1 MSTLLPRMS
10 ALFTRYV
17 PLRSSLCWLAT
28 SSNSLDFRTSNV
40 CRNFGTSKSPK
51 TGILMLNMGGPRTL
65 DDVHDFLLR
74 LFKDRDIIQ
83 LPFQDY
89 MGPWIA
95 KRRTPSIQKKY
106 EEIGGGSPIFKW
118 TDIQGHRLCE
128 RLDTLLPNSA
138 PHKHYIGFR
147 YACPLAEDTLEQME
161 KDGVEHC
168 VAFSQYPQYSCS
180 TTGSSMN
187 AIQQFYA
194 NRSAETNMKWSVID
208 RWCTNPF
215 LVKCFA
221 KNIKKELDQFPK
233 EKQKDVFILFSAHSL
248 PLKQNN
254 RGDPYSAEVGATVQ
268 LVMQELGFTHPYRLV
283 WQSKVGPLPWLSPAT
298 DDAIKGLVQ
307 RGKKNIILVPIAFTS
322 DHIETLHELDIEYG
336 KDIGEKIGAECIR
349 RCASPNDHPLFIDAL
364 VDVVSNHI
372 KAGHRCTEQ
381 FLNTCP
387 MCVNPSCFASKK
399 WFRYAT
405 KKF

>member
-1 MSTLLPRMS
+1 MRR
-10 ALFTRYV
+10 ALFSKSLIR
-17 PLRSSLCWLAT
+17 PLQGSVCHLNT
-28 SSNSLDFRTSNV
+28 SSNSLGLAAAQVSEKPSTAA
-40 CRNFGTSKSPK
+40 SPK

-65 DDVHDFLLR
+65 DEVHDFLLR

-95 KRRTPSIQKKY
+95 KRRTPNIQQKY
-106 EEIGGGSPIFKW
+106 DEIGGGSPIFKW
-118 TDIQGHRLCE
+118 TDIQGKMLCE
-128 RLDTLLPNSA
+128 RLDDLCPDSS
-138 PHKHYIGFR
+138 PHKHYVGFR
-147 YACPLAEDTLEQME
+147 YAHPLTEDTLQQME
-161 KDGVEHC
+161 EDGVENC
-168 VAFSQYPQYSCS
+168 IAFTQYPQYSCS

-187 AIQQFYA
+187 AIHQFYA
-194 NRSAETNMKWSVID
+194 RRKLETKMNWTVID

-215 LVKCFA
+215 LAKCFA
-221 KNIKKELDQFPK
+221 ENIKKELDQFPK
-233 EKQKDVFILFSAHSL
+233 EKRKDVYILFSAHSL
-248 PLKQNN
+248 PLRQVN

-268 LVMQELGFTHPYRLV
+268 MVMQELGFSNPYRLV

-307 RGKKNIILVPIAFTS
+307 RGRKNIILVPIAFTS
-322 DHIETLHELDIEYG
+322 DHIETLHEMDIEYAHDVG
-336 KDIGEKIGAECIR
+336 KEVGAECIR

-364 VDVVSNHI
+364 VDVVSRHLQT
-372 KAGHRCTEQ
+372 GHRCSEQ
-381 FLNTCP
+381 FLHNCP
-387 MCVNPSCFASKK
+387 MCVNPSCYASKK